1 MTIGARMEKL
11 LGLIGKQCRAIDRKS
26 IERFIDSIE
35 NAKRIFITGAGRSG
49 LVGRAFGMRL
59 MHLGFPVY
67 IVGETVT
74 PSVKKGDLL
83 VAISGS
89 GETTSTA
96 VLIDT
101 AKKRGLLV
109 VAMTSIPDSTI
120 GKAADVRLIIKGR
133 VADEGGRDYSARQL
147 EGMHEPL
154 TPLGTLFELS
164 TMIFLDSI
172 IDELMIRHGKGEDYL
187 KTRHANLI

>member
-1 MTIGARMEKL
+1 MEKL
-11 LGLIGKQCRAIDRKS
+11 LGTIGKQCRVIDRKA
-26 IERFIDSIE
+26 IEQFIDAIE
-35 NAKRIFITGAGRSG
+35 KAERIFITGAGRSG

-96 VLIDT
+96 ILTET
-101 AKKRGLLV
+101 ARRKGLKLV
-109 VAMTSIPDSTI
+109 AVTSMPDSTI
-120 GKAADVRLIIKGR
+120 GKAADVKVIIKGR
-133 VADEGGRDYSARQL
+133 IVDEKSRDYSARQL

-164 TMIFLDSI
+164 TMIFLDSV
-172 IDELMIRHGKGEDYL
+172 IDELMIRHGRGEDYL